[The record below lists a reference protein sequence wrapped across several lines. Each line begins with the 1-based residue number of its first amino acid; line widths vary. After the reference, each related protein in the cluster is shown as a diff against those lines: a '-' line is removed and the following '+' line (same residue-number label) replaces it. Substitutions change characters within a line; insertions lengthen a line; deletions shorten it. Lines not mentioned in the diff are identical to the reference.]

1 MLYKIKDIKRG
12 GYLNFFLKKLK
23 LNNKIGLYKLLP
35 KKIKTMDQ
43 NQKRFEKLLADRLS
57 GQYNLQKRALEELY
71 VMVNRLVKMV
81 VFNYGKSIHHLERED
96 LVQEITIKIL
106 SERIM
111 RMYVPG
117 KKWTSWA
124 GVIAK
129 NSVLDVHRSSKESLF
144 VHIDSEITAKE
155 FRPMQIV
162 DNSFNETNSQTHP
175 LRKKIWSVVN
185 SLSSN
190 HRKMILLW
198 YKFKMNQDE
207 IATFFA
213 IQPNKVGVMK
223 FRALDELKKKMANS
237 TQLLEA
243 F

>member
-1 MLYKIKDIKRG
+1 
-12 GYLNFFLKKLK
+12 
-23 LNNKIGLYKLLP
+23 
-35 KKIKTMDQ
+35 MDH

-57 GQYNLQKRALEELY
+57 GQFILQNRALEELY
-71 VMVNRLVKMV
+71 VMVKRLVKMV
-81 VFNYGKSIHHLERED
+81 VFNYGKNIHHLERED

-117 KKWTSWA
+117 KNWTNWA

-144 VHIDSEITAKE
+144 VHIDSDIRANDLKPLQIT
-155 FRPMQIV
+155 
-162 DNSFNETNSQTHP
+162 DYSLSETNIQCHP
-175 LRKKIWSVVN
+175 LSKKLWKVVN
-185 SLSSN
+185 TLSLN

-207 IATFFA
+207 IASFFA
-213 IQPNKVGVMK
+213 IQPNKVGVIK

-237 TQLLEA
+237 PQVLEA
-243 F
+243 MYSM